1 VLPQPGPHVS
11 LGLVV
16 KGPDAETKEA
26 ARASVQDTAKL
37 VGLSLLF
44 CSRCVFDVCK

>member
-11 LGLVV
+11 LGPVV

-37 VGLSLLF
+37 MAAWFERQAEDS
-44 CSRCVFDVCK
+44 